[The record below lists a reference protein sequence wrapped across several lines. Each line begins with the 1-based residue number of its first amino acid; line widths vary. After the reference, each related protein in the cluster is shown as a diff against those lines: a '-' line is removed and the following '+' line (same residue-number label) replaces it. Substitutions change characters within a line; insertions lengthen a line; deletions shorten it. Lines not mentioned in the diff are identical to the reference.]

1 MPLCSRLEGVSEKR
15 LLVLDGHSMAFR
27 AFYALPVESFITSTG
42 QHTNAVYGFVSML
55 VKMLADY
62 EPTHVLAAF
71 DAAEKSFRSD
81 EYPEYK
87 AGRAKTPDEFKSQVP
102 LIQEV
107 LKKLDIPVVVKE
119 GVEADDVLAT
129 VSSMAEEAG
138 METYLASGDRDTF
151 QLVTDSTFVIYPG
164 RSMSDL
170 RLMDPQAVTDRYGVV
185 PAQYPEIAALVG
197 ESADNLSGVPGVGDK
212 TAAQWLKKFGGLDQL
227 IKNADKVGG
236 KRGEALRE
244 HLEDVRR
251 NRRLNALLRDVDL
264 AVELSDL
271 ERKPFD
277 RNGVEELF
285 DSLEFATLRSRVF
298 AVDVADQ
305 DKAPTPSAS
314 EAVQV
319 ETSTYPQVGIE
330 AWAQPV
336 EEGDL
341 LAVLPALAGS
351 DIEVFVLYTP
361 GRALV
366 VDPVDLDEAA
376 ANELQ
381 ALFSK
386 ARVITHEAKKWR
398 HLFGQRGIDFGNI
411 WFEAELAAYLL
422 RPDQRGYEL
431 PALARRYLDRTVAA
445 EESDGQ
451 LSLLTDHSQKV
462 ILAQALYDLEPPMRA
477 ELNKQDAWEL
487 FQQMELPVQNVLWK
501 LEHVGIGVDMDT
513 LRAMSDEL
521 DSMVGR
527 AADAA
532 YEVIGH
538 EVNLSSPKQLQTV
551 LFDELD
557 MPKTKKTKTGYT
569 TNADALEKLFLQT
582 EHPFLAHL
590 LEHRDK
596 IKLRQT
602 VDGLIGSVRSDGR
615 IHTTFEQTKAATGRL
630 SSTQPNLQNI
640 PARTEEGLRIREAF
654 VPADGFDALLTADYS
669 QIEMRIMA
677 HMSEDAALIEAFNS
691 GEDLHKTMA
700 AMVFHVPVDE
710 VDSNLRSR
718 IKATS
723 YGLAYGLSSY
733 GLSQQLGIS
742 VAEAGELRDKY
753 FERFGGVQDFLAGLV
768 ENARKVGYTTTLFG
782 RRRYLPDLTSTNRQR
797 REMAERAALNAPIQ
811 GSAADIIKVAMI
823 HLDSALAESG
833 LSSRVLLQVHDE
845 LVLEIKNSE
854 KDEIQ
859 KLVKHAMSNAVALDV
874 PLDVSMGI
882 GDNWRSAGH

>member
-1 MPLCSRLEGVSEKR
+1 MSEKR

-27 AFYALPVESFITSTG
+27 AFYALPVESFMTSTG

-87 AGRAKTPDEFKSQVP
+87 AGRAKTPEEFKSQVP

-129 VSSMAEEAG
+129 VSSMAQEAG
-138 METYLASGDRDTF
+138 METFLASGDRDTF

-170 RLMDPQAVTDRYGVV
+170 RLMDPPAVTDRYGVV

-197 ESADNLSGVPGVGDK
+197 ESADNLPGVPGVGDK
-212 TAAQWLKKFGGLDQL
+212 TAAQWLQKFGGLDEL
-227 IKNADKVGG
+227 LENAEKVGG

-251 NRRLNALLRDVDL
+251 NRRLNALLRDV
-264 AVELSDL
+264 ELDVSLDDL

-277 RNGVEELF
+277 RNGIEELF
-285 DSLEFATLRSRVF
+285 DTLEFATLRSRVF
-298 AVDVADQ
+298 AVDVADEVA
-305 DKAPTPSAS
+305 APAEPVS
-314 EAVQV
+314 EATEV
-319 ETSTYPQVGIE
+319 ETVTYPQVGIDK
-330 AWAQPV
+330 WAQSIADD
-336 EEGDL
+336 DL
-341 LAVLPALAGS
+341 LAVLPSLAGS
-351 DIEVFVLYTP
+351 DIEVVVLYAP
-361 GRALV
+361 GKALV
-366 VDPVDLDEAA
+366 VDPVELDEAGA
-376 ANELQ
+376 AELQ
-381 ALFSK
+381 ALFD
-386 ARVITHEAKKWR
+386 RTRIVTHEAKKWR
-398 HLFGQRGIDFGNI
+398 HLFAQRGIDFGNV
-411 WFEAELAAYLL
+411 WLEAELAAYLL

-431 PALARRYLDRTVAA
+431 TALARRYLERTVADA
-445 EESDGQ
+445 ESDGQ
-451 LSLLTDHSQKV
+451 LSLLSDHAQKV
-462 ILAQALYDLEPPMRA
+462 QLAQALFDLEQPMRA
-477 ELNKQDAWEL
+477 ELQKQDAWEL

-501 LEHVGIGVDMDT
+501 MERVGIGADMDS

-521 DSMVGR
+521 GGMVNR
-527 AADAA
+527 AAEAA

-596 IKLRQT
+596 IKLHQT
-602 VDGLIGSVRSDGR
+602 VDGLIGSVRPDGR

-654 VPADGFDALLTADYS
+654 VPGDGFDALLTADYS

-677 HMSEDAALIEAFNS
+677 HMSEDVALIEAFNS

-700 AMVFHVPVDE
+700 SMVFHVPVEE

-742 VAEAGELRDKY
+742 VGEASELRDKY
-753 FERFGGVQDFLAGLV
+753 FERFGGVQDFLASV
-768 ENARKVGYTTTLFG
+768 VANARKVGYTTTLFG
-782 RRRYLPDLTSTNRQR
+782 RRRYLPDLNSTNRQR
-797 REMAERAALNAPIQ
+797 REMAQRAALNAPIQ

-833 LSSRVLLQVHDE
+833 LNSRVLLQVHDE

-854 KDEIQ
+854 KEEIQ

>member
-1 MPLCSRLEGVSEKR
+1 MSEKR

-27 AFYALPVESFITSTG
+27 AFYALPVESFMTSTG

-87 AGRAKTPDEFKSQVP
+87 AGRAKTPEEFKSQVP

-129 VSSMAEEAG
+129 VSSMAQEAG
-138 METYLASGDRDTF
+138 METLLASGDRDTF

-170 RLMDPQAVTDRYGVV
+170 RLMDPPAVTDRYGVV

-197 ESADNLSGVPGVGDK
+197 ESADNLPGVPGVGDK
-212 TAAQWLKKFGGLDQL
+212 TAAQWLQKFGGLDEL
-227 IKNADKVGG
+227 LENAEKVGG

-251 NRRLNALLRDVDL
+251 NRRLNALLRDV
-264 AVELSDL
+264 ELDVSLDDL

-277 RNGVEELF
+277 RNGIEELF
-285 DSLEFATLRSRVF
+285 DTLEFATLRSRVF
-298 AVDVADQ
+298 AVDVADEVA
-305 DKAPTPSAS
+305 APAEPVS
-314 EAVQV
+314 EATEV
-319 ETSTYPQVGIE
+319 ETVTYPQVGIDK
-330 AWAQPV
+330 WAQSIADD
-336 EEGDL
+336 DL
-341 LAVLPALAGS
+341 LAVLPSLAGS
-351 DIEVFVLYTP
+351 DIEVVVLYAP
-361 GRALV
+361 GKALV
-366 VDPVDLDEAA
+366 VDPVELDEAGA
-376 ANELQ
+376 AELQ
-381 ALFSK
+381 ALFD
-386 ARVITHEAKKWR
+386 RTRIVTHEAKKWR
-398 HLFGQRGIDFGNI
+398 HLFAQRGIDFGNV
-411 WFEAELAAYLL
+411 WLEAELAAYLL

-431 PALARRYLDRTVAA
+431 TALARRYLERTVADA
-445 EESDGQ
+445 ESDGQ
-451 LSLLTDHSQKV
+451 LSLLSDHAQKV
-462 ILAQALYDLEPPMRA
+462 QLAQALFDLEQPMRA
-477 ELNKQDAWEL
+477 ELQKQDAWEL

-501 LEHVGIGVDMDT
+501 MERVGIGADMDS

-521 DSMVGR
+521 GGMVNR
-527 AADAA
+527 AAEAA

-596 IKLRQT
+596 IKLHQT

-654 VPADGFDALLTADYS
+654 VPGDGFDALLTADYS

-677 HMSEDAALIEAFNS
+677 HMSEDVALIEAFNS

-700 AMVFHVPVDE
+700 SMVFHVPVEE

-742 VAEAGELRDKY
+742 VGEASELRDKY
-753 FERFGGVQDFLAGLV
+753 FERFGGVQDFLASV
-768 ENARKVGYTTTLFG
+768 VANARKVGYTTTLFG
-782 RRRYLPDLTSTNRQR
+782 RRRYLPDLNSTNRQR
-797 REMAERAALNAPIQ
+797 REMAQRAALNAPIQ

>member
-1 MPLCSRLEGVSEKR
+1 MSEKR

-27 AFYALPVESFITSTG
+27 AFYALPVESFMTSTG

-87 AGRAKTPDEFKSQVP
+87 AGRAKTPEEFKSQVP

-107 LKKLDIPVVVKE
+107 LKKLGIPVVVKE

-129 VSSMAEEAG
+129 VSSMAQEAG
-138 METYLASGDRDTF
+138 METFLASGDRDTF

-170 RLMDPQAVTDRYGVV
+170 RLMDPPAVTDRYGVA

-197 ESADNLSGVPGVGDK
+197 ESADNLPGVPGVGDK
-212 TAAQWLKKFGGLDQL
+212 TAAQWLQKFGGLDQL
-227 IKNADKVGG
+227 LENADKVGG

-251 NRRLNALLRDVDL
+251 NRRLNALLRDV
-264 AVELSDL
+264 ELDVSLDDL

-277 RNGVEELF
+277 RNGIEELF
-285 DSLEFATLRSRVF
+285 DTLEFATLRSRVF
-298 AVDVADQ
+298 AVDVADEVA
-305 DKAPTPSAS
+305 APAEPVS
-314 EAVQV
+314 EATEV
-319 ETSTYPQVGIE
+319 ETVTYPQVRIDK
-330 AWAQPV
+330 WAQSIADD
-336 EEGDL
+336 DL
-341 LAVLPALAGS
+341 LAVLPSLAGS
-351 DIEVFVLYTP
+351 DIEVVVLYVP
-361 GRALV
+361 GKALV
-366 VDPVDLDEAA
+366 VDPVELDEAGA
-376 ANELQ
+376 AELQ
-381 ALFSK
+381 ALFD
-386 ARVITHEAKKWR
+386 RTRIVTHEAKKWR
-398 HLFGQRGIDFGNI
+398 HLFAQRGIDFGNV
-411 WFEAELAAYLL
+411 WLEAELAAYLL

-431 PALARRYLDRTVAA
+431 TALARRYLERTVADA
-445 EESDGQ
+445 ESDGQ
-451 LSLLTDHSQKV
+451 LSLLSDHAQKV
-462 ILAQALYDLEPPMRA
+462 QLAQALFDLEQPMRA
-477 ELNKQDAWEL
+477 ELQKQDAWEL

-501 LEHVGIGVDMDT
+501 MERVGIGADMDS

-521 DSMVGR
+521 GGMVNR
-527 AADAA
+527 AAEAA

-596 IKLRQT
+596 IKLHQT
-602 VDGLIGSVRSDGR
+602 VDGLIGSVRPDGR

-654 VPADGFDALLTADYS
+654 VPGDGFDALLTADYS

-677 HMSEDAALIEAFNS
+677 HMSEDVALIEAFNS

-700 AMVFHVPVDE
+700 SMVFHVPVEE

-742 VAEAGELRDKY
+742 VGEASELRDKY
-753 FERFGGVQDFLAGLV
+753 FERFGGVQDFLASV
-768 ENARKVGYTTTLFG
+768 VANARKVGYTTTLFG
-782 RRRYLPDLTSTNRQR
+782 RRRYLPDLNSTNRQR
-797 REMAERAALNAPIQ
+797 REMAQRAALNAPIQ

>member
-1 MPLCSRLEGVSEKR
+1 MSEKR

-27 AFYALPVESFITSTG
+27 AFYALPVESFMTSTG

-87 AGRAKTPDEFKSQVP
+87 AGRAKTPEEFKSQVP

-107 LKKLDIPVVVKE
+107 LKKLGIPVVVKE

-129 VSSMAEEAG
+129 VSSMAQEAG
-138 METYLASGDRDTF
+138 METFLASGDRDTF

-170 RLMDPQAVTDRYGVV
+170 RLMDPPAVTDRYGVA

-197 ESADNLSGVPGVGDK
+197 ESADNLPGVPGVGDK
-212 TAAQWLKKFGGLDQL
+212 TAAQWLQKFGGLDQL
-227 IKNADKVGG
+227 LENADKVGG

-251 NRRLNALLRDVDL
+251 NRRLNALLRDV
-264 AVELSDL
+264 ELDVSLDDL

-277 RNGVEELF
+277 RNGIEELF
-285 DSLEFATLRSRVF
+285 DTLEFATLRSRVF
-298 AVDVADQ
+298 AVDVADEVA
-305 DKAPTPSAS
+305 APAEPVS
-314 EAVQV
+314 EATEV
-319 ETSTYPQVGIE
+319 ETVTYPQVRIDK
-330 AWAQPV
+330 WAQSIADD
-336 EEGDL
+336 DL
-341 LAVLPALAGS
+341 LAVLPSLAGS
-351 DIEVFVLYTP
+351 DIEVVVLYVP
-361 GRALV
+361 GKALV
-366 VDPVDLDEAA
+366 VDPVELDEAGA
-376 ANELQ
+376 AELQ
-381 ALFSK
+381 ALFD
-386 ARVITHEAKKWR
+386 RTRIVTHEAKKWR
-398 HLFGQRGIDFGNI
+398 HLFAQRGIDFGNV
-411 WFEAELAAYLL
+411 WLEAELAAYLL

-431 PALARRYLDRTVAA
+431 TALARRYLERTVADA
-445 EESDGQ
+445 ESDGQ
-451 LSLLTDHSQKV
+451 LSLLSDHAQKV
-462 ILAQALYDLEPPMRA
+462 QLAQALFDLEQPMRA
-477 ELNKQDAWEL
+477 ELQKQDAWEL

-501 LEHVGIGVDMDT
+501 MERVGIGADMDS

-521 DSMVGR
+521 GGMVNR
-527 AADAA
+527 AAEAA

-596 IKLRQT
+596 IKLHQT
-602 VDGLIGSVRSDGR
+602 VDGLIGSVRPDGR

-654 VPADGFDALLTADYS
+654 VPGDGFDALLTADYS

-677 HMSEDAALIEAFNS
+677 HMSEDVALIEAFNS

-700 AMVFHVPVDE
+700 SMVFHVPVEE

-742 VAEAGELRDKY
+742 VGEASELRDKY
-753 FERFGGVQDFLAGLV
+753 FERFGGVQDFLASV
-768 ENARKVGYTTTLFG
+768 VANARKVGYTTTLFG
-782 RRRYLPDLTSTNRQR
+782 RRRYLPDLNSTNRQR
-797 REMAERAALNAPIQ
+797 REMAQRAALNAPIQ

-833 LSSRVLLQVHDE
+833 LNSRVLLQVHDE

-854 KDEIQ
+854 KEEIQ

>member
-1 MPLCSRLEGVSEKR
+1 MSEKR

-27 AFYALPVESFITSTG
+27 AFYALPVESFMTSTG

-87 AGRAKTPDEFKSQVP
+87 AGRAKTPEEFKSQVP

-129 VSSMAEEAG
+129 VSSMAQEAG
-138 METYLASGDRDTF
+138 METLLASGDRDTF

-170 RLMDPQAVTDRYGVV
+170 RLMDPSAVTDRYGVV

-197 ESADNLSGVPGVGDK
+197 ESADNLPGVPGVGDK
-212 TAAQWLKKFGGLDQL
+212 TAAQWLQKFGGLDQL
-227 IKNADKVGG
+227 LENADKVGG

-251 NRRLNALLRDVDL
+251 NRRLNALLRDV
-264 AVELSDL
+264 ELDVSLDDL

-277 RNGVEELF
+277 RNGIEELF
-285 DSLEFATLRSRVF
+285 DTLEFATLRSRVF
-298 AVDVADQ
+298 AVDVADEVA
-305 DKAPTPSAS
+305 APAEPVSDAT
-314 EAVQV
+314 EV
-319 ETSTYPQVGIE
+319 ETVIYPQVRIDK
-330 AWAQPV
+330 WAQSIADD
-336 EEGDL
+336 DL
-341 LAVLPALAGS
+341 LAVLPSLAGS
-351 DIEVFVLYTP
+351 DIEVVVLYAP
-361 GRALV
+361 GKALV
-366 VDPVDLDEAA
+366 VDPVELDEAGVA
-376 ANELQ
+376 ELQ
-381 ALFSK
+381 ALFD
-386 ARVITHEAKKWR
+386 RTRIVTHEAKKWR
-398 HLFGQRGIDFGNI
+398 HLFAQRGIDFGNV

-431 PALARRYLDRTVAA
+431 TALARRYLERTVADA
-445 EESDGQ
+445 ESDGQ
-451 LSLLTDHSQKV
+451 LSLLSDHAQKV
-462 ILAQALYDLEPPMRA
+462 QLAQALFDLEQPMRA
-477 ELNKQDAWEL
+477 ELQKQDAWEL

-501 LEHVGIGVDMDT
+501 MERVGIGADMDS

-521 DSMVGR
+521 GGMVNR
-527 AADAA
+527 AAEAA

-596 IKLRQT
+596 IKLHQT
-602 VDGLIGSVRSDGR
+602 VDGLIGSVRPDGR

-654 VPADGFDALLTADYS
+654 VPGDGFDALLTADYS

-677 HMSEDAALIEAFNS
+677 HMSEDVALIEAFNS

-700 AMVFHVPVDE
+700 SMVFHVPVEE

-742 VAEAGELRDKY
+742 VGEASELRDKY
-753 FERFGGVQDFLAGLV
+753 FERFGGVQDFLASV
-768 ENARKVGYTTTLFG
+768 VANARKVGYTTTLFG
-782 RRRYLPDLTSTNRQR
+782 RRRYLPDLNSTNRQR
-797 REMAERAALNAPIQ
+797 REMAQRAALNAPIQ

>member
-1 MPLCSRLEGVSEKR
+1 MSEKR

-27 AFYALPVESFITSTG
+27 AFYALPVESFMTSTG

-87 AGRAKTPDEFKSQVP
+87 AGRAKTPEEFKSQVP

-129 VSSMAEEAG
+129 VSSMAQEAG
-138 METYLASGDRDTF
+138 METFLASGDRDTF

-170 RLMDPQAVTDRYGVV
+170 RLMDPPAVTDRYGVA

-197 ESADNLSGVPGVGDK
+197 ESADNLPGVPGVGDK
-212 TAAQWLKKFGGLDQL
+212 TAAQWLQKFGGLDQL
-227 IKNADKVGG
+227 LENADKVGG

-251 NRRLNALLRDVDL
+251 NRRLNALLRDV
-264 AVELSDL
+264 ELDVSLDDL

-277 RNGVEELF
+277 RNGIEELF
-285 DSLEFATLRSRVF
+285 DTLEFATLRSRVF
-298 AVDVADQ
+298 AVDVADEVA
-305 DKAPTPSAS
+305 APAEPVS
-314 EAVQV
+314 EATEV
-319 ETSTYPQVGIE
+319 ETVTYPQVRIDK
-330 AWAQPV
+330 WAQSIADD
-336 EEGDL
+336 DL
-341 LAVLPALAGS
+341 LAVLPSLAGS
-351 DIEVFVLYTP
+351 DIEVVVLYVP
-361 GRALV
+361 GKALV
-366 VDPVDLDEAA
+366 VDPVELDEAGA
-376 ANELQ
+376 AELQ
-381 ALFSK
+381 ALFD
-386 ARVITHEAKKWR
+386 RTRIVTHEAKKWR
-398 HLFGQRGIDFGNI
+398 HLFAQRGIDFGNV

-431 PALARRYLDRTVAA
+431 TALARRYLERTVADA
-445 EESDGQ
+445 ESDGQ
-451 LSLLTDHSQKV
+451 LSLLSDHAQKV
-462 ILAQALYDLEPPMRA
+462 QLAQALFDLEQPMRA
-477 ELNKQDAWEL
+477 ELQKQDAWEL

-501 LEHVGIGVDMDT
+501 MERVGIGADMDS

-521 DSMVGR
+521 GGMVNR
-527 AADAA
+527 AAEAA

-596 IKLRQT
+596 IKLHQT
-602 VDGLIGSVRSDGR
+602 VDGLIGSVRPDGR

-654 VPADGFDALLTADYS
+654 VPGDGFDALLTADYS

-677 HMSEDAALIEAFNS
+677 HMSEDVALIEAFNS

-700 AMVFHVPVDE
+700 SMVFHVPVEE

-742 VAEAGELRDKY
+742 VGEASELRDKY
-753 FERFGGVQDFLAGLV
+753 FERFGGVQDFLASV
-768 ENARKVGYTTTLFG
+768 VANARKVGYTTTLFG
-782 RRRYLPDLTSTNRQR
+782 RRRYLPDLNSTNRQR
-797 REMAERAALNAPIQ
+797 REMAQRAALNAPIQ